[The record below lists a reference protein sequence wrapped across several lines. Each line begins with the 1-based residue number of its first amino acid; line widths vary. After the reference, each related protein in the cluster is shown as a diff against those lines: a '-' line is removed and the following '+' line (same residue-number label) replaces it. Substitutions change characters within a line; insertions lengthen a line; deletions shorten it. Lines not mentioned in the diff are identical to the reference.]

1 MGWDDAPPST
11 QELQSAVPAAQS
23 WDAAPPSPQE
33 LGKSGNEFLDQHPT
47 LNKMVKG
54 ALGDLPL
61 VGGVAGGIVGG
72 AAGTAIAPGA
82 GTVGLGMA
90 GAATGAAAGSGLKD
104 TLSHFIYG
112 EDKDLIDS
120 LKDAGIEGG
129 LAAAGEGAGA
139 AVVKGGSALAKSGV
153 GKAVLEGVKDVGAKI
168 GEIAT
173 GVPDKV
179 IKAYAGAADTIQAL
193 YSANGGNVARMADA
207 AKTQFQQDITQTR
220 QMLGEQIGKALEAA
234 GPKKSVDV
242 TPLIQRIETYRKS
255 IDPKLKPEA
264 LAEVDQL
271 LSRIKGKVPLNTE
284 TQIGYAA
291 EGEALSGTMGGNIG
305 EEGLKGTYHYPNQS
319 TAGGKLTTDP
329 SRIESVISPE
339 DRIVTLPVGGKGETR
354 YMTSPSDL
362 NDIVRFLRDQ
372 ADAAYNPTAMGF
384 QVSKD
389 AAQIAKASAGLGK
402 DILHEAVPGIT
413 KANEQ
418 LSKLH
423 RIEAKMNKNLLIPG
437 KPEAGLIDA
446 GTGASPRNAA
456 ALEDIGKITGTDMTT
471 PATQVAAAKQ
481 FGKVSFTKG
490 NRMASGLKIGI
501 DSANTLGN
509 FVSRASDIGGVG
521 ALTGQTLGSSVVR
534 GSQGVRAIQENNP

>member
-271 LSRIKGKVPLNTE
+271 LSRIKGKVPLAAPTE
-284 TQIGYAA
+284 EVGYVAD
-291 EGEALSGTMGGNIG
+291 TMGKITRSGPPEPPVLGPNG
-305 EEGLKGTYHYPNQS
+305 KPMKGMSNVRP
-319 TAGGKLTTDP
+319 
-329 SRIESVISPE
+329 VINDAE

-471 PATQVAAAKQ
+471 PTTQVAAAKQ

-501 DSANTLGN
+501 DTANTLGN
-509 FVSRASDIGGVG
+509 AVSRASDIGGVG